1 MFSVIFGAVI
11 NALGGSPT
19 IAELVH
25 QVDKVK
31 KLPMNIQHNQT
42 YPQATLLMSDDNC
55 CAQVCLYFIYLAIV
69 AFVASYGEIGLWMW
83 TGILATTVRVAAHQS
98 MRS

>member
-25 QVDKVK
+25 QVDKVHWR
-31 KLPMNIQHNQT
+31 KLLLIVQRNQ
-42 YPQATLLMSDDNC
+42 A
-55 CAQVCLYFIYLAIV
+55 
-69 AFVASYGEIGLWMW
+69 
-83 TGILATTVRVAAHQS
+83 
-98 MRS
+98 